1 MTARDPLSTDVREAE
16 APYDPFLDAM
26 IDFEEAAR
34 QLDLEDWIVR
44 RLRHAEREI
53 TVNLPLIRDDGQ
65 AVTVTGMRV
74 QHNTSRGPTLGPVRL
89 SGDAQLSQTR
99 AAAVYMS
106 WQCALL
112 GIPFGGAA
120 GAMVANPQ
128 EFSER
133 ELRQLF
139 KQYVNSLSDLV
150 GAHKDVLTLGDGANE
165 QTAAWMLDSDARAR
179 GQLELGVVTGKP
191 AVLGGLPASRA
202 AAGRG
207 LFLLLLHALEGAKPN
222 QVRVALQGFGSL
234 GRSVA
239 RQLHEAGARVVA
251 VADISGGLLLEN
263 GIDIPALAAHARK
276 KGVIFGFT
284 GAEGGCNADVLE
296 ASCDVLI
303 LAATAR
309 QVTVA
314 NAARIPAPL
323 IIEAA
328 GGAITRPAEKTLLAR
343 GVRIIPDLL
352 GNAGSTVASY
362 LEWKQ
367 NVTCCQLTAREIE
380 EALSVLTS
388 SAYYGAH
395 DYVQRHNLS
404 LRRAAQV
411 VAVDRVAGAL
421 RLR

>member
-1 MTARDPLSTDVREAE
+1 MTAPTAAREVE

-44 RLRHAEREI
+44 RLRHPEREV

-65 AVTVTGMRV
+65 AVNVAGMRV
-74 QHNTSRGPTLGPVRL
+74 QHNTSRGPTLGPVRF
-89 SGDAQLSQTR
+89 SADAQLNQTR
-99 AAAVYMS
+99 AAAVLMS

-112 GIPFGGAA
+112 DIPFGGAA

-133 ELRQLF
+133 ELKQLF
-139 KQYVNSLSDLV
+139 KEYVNSLSDLI
-150 GAHKDVLTLGDGANE
+150 GPHKDVLALGDGANE

-191 AVLGGLPASRA
+191 AVLGGLPVSRA

-207 LFLLLLHALEGAKPN
+207 LFLLLLHALGGARPN
-222 QVRVALQGFGSL
+222 LVRVALQGFGSL

-251 VADISGGLLLEN
+251 IADISGGLLLEN
-263 GIDIPALAAHARK
+263 GIDIPALAAYAEK

-284 GAEGGCNADVLE
+284 GADGGCNADVLE
-296 ASCDVLI
+296 SRCDVLV
-303 LAATAR
+303 LAAAER
-309 QVTVA
+309 QVTLA
-314 NAARIPAPL
+314 NAARVQAPL
-323 IIEAA
+323 VIEVAP
-328 GGAITRPAEKTLLAR
+328 GAITRPAEKTLLAR
-343 GVRIIPDLL
+343 GVRVVPDVLAS
-352 GNAGSTVASY
+352 AGSTIASY

-367 NVTCCQLTAREIE
+367 NVTCGSLNASEIE
-380 EALSVLTS
+380 AALSHLTS
-388 SAYYGAH
+388 TAYYATC
-395 DYVQRHNLS
+395 DYAQQHNLS
-404 LRRAAQV
+404 LRRAAHV
-411 VAVDRVAGAL
+411 IAVDRVASAL